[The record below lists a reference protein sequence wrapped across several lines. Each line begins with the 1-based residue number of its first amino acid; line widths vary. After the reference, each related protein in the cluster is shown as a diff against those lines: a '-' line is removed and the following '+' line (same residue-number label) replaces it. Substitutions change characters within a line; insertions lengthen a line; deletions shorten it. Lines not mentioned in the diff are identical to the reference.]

1 MRKVLCIMTS
11 SGDALSK
18 GVVSAEEELKDCA
31 VETFDLSGGD
41 ADYEKLLDSIAAAD
55 SVQVW

>member
-1 MRKVLCIMTS
+1 MRKVLCILTS

-18 GVVSAEEELKDCA
+18 AIVTVEKGLSDCA
-31 VETFDLSGGD
+31 VETFDL
-41 ADYEKLLDSIAAAD
+41 AAPEPDYNKLLDALATAD